1 MEKKIDLGLIEV
13 AALAKSCG
21 DEQQSESGAGNNNGI
36 SMTTTG
42 QDEEEKKARLA
53 PKPKPKFDPKSG
65 KWVVK
70 SWDGSVAGVENGEMR
85 SFDDLYATNKSG
97 PLASNLGAVGQS
109 EQSNGG
115 SSNSS
120 IGGSAGNGTTQQQTS
135 LQQQQQRA
143 QRNNVSFQ
151 EHTTPFAIIDEVS
164 PNSPASEAGLIEND
178 VIIRFGDINSTNHRE
193 FRAIAE
199 LVQLTASENK
209 SISVAVRRK
218 TMELGGVV
226 EVIKTEIVELK
237 PRTWGGRGLLGCH
250 IRPYTE

>member
-21 DEQQSESGAGNNNGI
+21 DNNGI
-36 SMTTTG
+36 STTTTA